1 MLGVRTAGTGTDSA
15 GVPLVAVGNVP
26 CDGTNPPKYLDAEFN
41 FLQVLDADG
50 VWREAEDGAEIA
62 VTAGRSV
69 RARASAG
76 NMQEA
81 AWLPGGGTGSV
92 VLVVR
97 AEGMEVCRRP
107 VPNRVPYLGDVDFG
121 EFALP
126 PQTGQASTI
135 TMRLEALGRTPFGE
149 ARTFTLKAPVREPT
163 DGSQKTPRR
172 SKLRRLHS
180 GR

>member
-92 VLVVR
+92 VLAGRGPSGLVR
-97 AEGMEVCRRP
+97 A
-107 VPNRVPYLGDVDFG
+107 L
-121 EFALP
+121 
-126 PQTGQASTI
+126 
-135 TMRLEALGRTPFGE
+135 
-149 ARTFTLKAPVREPT
+149 FTLVKSSTHKADKSVLPT
-163 DGSQKTPRR
+163 DDQYTAAGADALDELLAETIN
-172 SKLRRLHS
+172 
-180 GR
+180 GF

>member
-1 MLGVRTAGTGTDSA
+1 
-15 GVPLVAVGNVP
+15 VPLVAVGNVP

-97 AEGMEVCRRP
+97 AVRP
-107 VPNRVPYLGDVDFG
+107 CPC
-121 EFALP
+121 ALHAGQILNAQSGQERP
-126 PQTGQASTI
+126 P
-135 TMRLEALGRTPFGE
+135 
-149 ARTFTLKAPVREPT
+149 
-163 DGSQKTPRR
+163 
-172 SKLRRLHS
+172 H
-180 GR
+180 